1 MADDSAGL
9 YEWWKQN
16 IPSSARLYLQT
27 LFGDR
32 KQPFTEKDF
41 TPSELKNFEALIQAS
56 KLRTQNQQPLDPNRG
71 DVQYPDYATARKSGQ
86 LQTYNPVTRQTLGR
100 FVYVTDP
107 NTGERRIIDNYDFS
121 NPERDRAVTEYAQ
134 MEPFEKALAVAKNS
148 ITSTA
153 GEDNSKSGLLGE
165 IGNAYIGKEGRPV
178 DIKYN
183 TKEVKKKKGGKV
195 KSKNNVEKAI
205 KGGKKLI

>member
-1 MADDSAGL
+1 MPEENAGL
-9 YEWWKQN
+9 YEWWKRN
-16 IPSSARLYLQT
+16 VPSSARLYLQT

-41 TPSELKNFEALIQAS
+41 TPNELKNFEALIKEAQI
-56 KLRTQNQQPLDPNRG
+56 RTQNQQPLDPNKG
-71 DVQYPDYATARKSGQ
+71 NVQYADYATASKNGQ

-107 NTGERRIIDNYDFS
+107 NTGERHIIDNYDFS
-121 NPERDRAVTEYAQ
+121 NPERDRSVAEYAQ
-134 MEPFEKALAVAKNS
+134 MDPFEKALAVAKNS

-165 IGNAYIGKEGRPV
+165 IGNAYIGKDGRPV

-183 TKEVKKKKGGKV
+183 PAEVKKKKGGKV
-195 KSKNNVEKAI
+195 KSKNNVVKSL
-205 KGGKKLI
+205 KGGSKLI